1 MVTGLSKAWIGINN
15 SPNELAAGNNRKEV
29 VLYDHTVALNI
40 NLEYSGS
47 YGEYYQYIK
56 FPNYTKA
63 AGMEHYSYIYCEYT
77 FIGDSVFTYP
87 TDYNP
92 NNRHAYANIQ
102 MEYDTN
108 TAFSNRT
115 TLGKIEKSNIGGT
128 TFYFKELSGKVISI
142 TRAYGTYGYNTSMS
156 SGTGTRNFNIY
167 EDQYYLSIRLN
178 YGYTDSTKIYNNQ
191 GVQHRVRIVG
201 VI

>member
-15 SPNELAAGNNRKEV
+15 APSELNMGTGRKEA

-47 YGEYYQYIK
+47 YGEYYQYIR

-63 AGMEHYSYIYCEYT
+63 AGTEHYSYIYCEYT

-92 NNRHAYANIQ
+92 NNRHAYATIR
-102 MEYDTN
+102 MEYDIN
-108 TAFSNRT
+108 TGFSNRT
-115 TLGKIEKSNIGGT
+115 TLGRITKQNIGGT
-128 TFYFKELSGKVISI
+128 TFYFKELSGKEISI
-142 TRAYGTYGYNTSMS
+142 PRAYGTYGYDTTMS

-167 EDQYYLSIRLN
+167 NDQYYLRIRLD
-178 YGYTDSTKIYNNQ
+178 YGYTDSTAIYNNTNI
-191 GVQHRVRIVG
+191 QHRVRIVG

>member
-15 SPNELAAGNNRKEV
+15 TPSELNMGTGHKEV

-47 YGEYYQYIK
+47 YGEYYQYIR

-63 AGMEHYSYIYCEYT
+63 AGTEHYSYIYCEYT

-87 TDYNP
+87 TDYNS
-92 NNRHAYANIQ
+92 NNRHAYANIR
-102 MEYDTN
+102 MEYD
-108 TAFSNRT
+108 ADISFSNKT
-115 TLGKIEKSNIGGT
+115 TLGGIAKSNIGGT
-128 TFYFKELSGKVISI
+128 TFYFKELSGKEISI
-142 TRAYGTYGYNTSMS
+142 TRAYGTYGYDTAMS
-156 SGTGTRNFNIY
+156 NSTGTRNFNIY
-167 EDQYYLSIRLN
+167 KDQYYLRIRLN
-178 YGYTDSTKIYNNQ
+178 YGYTDSTMIYNNQ